1 MANKRIY
8 EKKESKRLISF
19 ATSLVLKLS
28 QSYFYDQRYFYAK
41 ASVTLN
47 LCGFQW
53 RIQIFRQGGGGGP
66 SGLSLV

>member
-28 QSYFYDQRYFYAK
+28 QRYFYDHRYFYAK
-41 ASVTLN
+41 ASVK
-47 LCGFQW
+47 
-53 RIQIFRQGGGGGP
+53 RMK
-66 SGLSLV
+66 